1 MNGDGIVNLV
11 DTIKMVNHIH
21 GTGFTTELETLKWQ
35 ADINGDGLVN
45 SFDVESSLEFVFK
58 RESIKSLPF
67 AGIINT
73 FPYAG
78 EGDISLT
85 REFVIH
91 FNMPLAQG
99 TVLTNEAFFAYSGDS
114 LQVTSARLS
123 SDRMKAT
130 LFLNGF
136 RWPSNSTVTV
146 TLNGGGLTDFIGRG
160 IDVDGDGVEGGIKTW
175 TFSTLGVEASDP
187 STIVEGQVFDSDNSN
202 GEKPLHGVLITVVGN
217 EEAMS
222 VLTDS
227 NGSFQLSSAPIGRF
241 FVMVDGRLVGAPNGE
256 TLSQGSWKDRDYY
269 TFVGK
274 AWEAVPGK
282 TVKATKY
289 GKFAENGTYIADSR
303 DGKIFLPLV
312 KKGALKPVDAT
323 KKTSISFASGYLD
336 GNDSNLMSMLAAT
349 SITIPP
355 GSLQSDDGTTGGSV
369 GMAPVAPDRL
379 PEPLPESLKM
389 PLVITIQTDG
399 PSNFDIPVPARFPNV
414 DNLPPGAK
422 SALWSFD
429 HDTGVWEISGP
440 MTVSADGKFLE
451 TDPGVGIRQPGWHGS
466 SPGAQVFGK
475 AVTTGPSITKPK
487 KGACGLSHASMSITE
502 GDFTNLGRLSEGIEE
517 TIFGQNES
525 DLSFTKDVL
534 GAGNRFGNT
543 QNAGGSDWNQFR
555 THAEK
560 DAKLHATISRTVSTL
575 LGSEDFWTTFSTT
588 ASTIRDN
595 AIIASKNSS
604 AQTKINSAHQVF
616 LSDLNRAK
624 AKISSQIS
632 KWENYSVSLSALIG
646 QTTGISGHAVLQT
659 DRTLIAK
666 EISSTLKAYRSIPG
680 GNSRLDKQLKKFA
693 QSWQKFL
700 QATLNG
706 NLHLYKGE
714 SFVFLKRIG
723 SEAEETRVP
732 PIAAQRIR
740 VGTGGSYDAIVRP
753 NSWYEAWMLEP
764 TTLVIGSTTFIS
776 PRNGGNGPVPPIPLC
791 HDDKPDSDFDYLS
804 DRGERIVGTN
814 KSQPD
819 TDGDGIPDGFEIL
832 NGTDPS
838 GGNPVFTGI
847 LATIAPTRGFSDF
860 VTTGN
865 DLAILG
871 NGPSG
876 VDIFDIG
883 SGVRP
888 IKQSTFNT
896 PGSVRKAALSENYL
910 VIADGKAGLTVLDLT
925 SIESPSQVWNIPQ
938 ESPANAVAV
947 AGKIAFVGLENGK
960 IKSYDLFSGQKIDE
974 IGLGQTIEDLGMN
987 GDSLYALENVQ
998 RQRSRLHSVPTFNGR
1013 FKDDDG
1019 PFLPRNSVDTPGHR
1033 QWGLKNG
1040 LGRRLFVGDDF
1051 AYVTDLMGFNR
1062 IDLSDPTVPVRAER
1076 TKTPSRGWRQ
1086 TVSNGSGL
1094 AIVLEHR
1101 NSPKFAKADPSIYT
1115 VQNNGD
1121 FLRAGGY
1128 MKNFETR
1135 FPTPGNAGAVSIYN
1149 GLAYVA
1155 DGTKGLQVVNYRAY
1169 DINGVKPTL
1178 SVTLNDMNGTVEE
1191 AKLLTLRAFVQDD
1204 IQVKNVDFFV
1214 DGEKV
1219 FVDGGYP
1226 FAHTLE
1232 VPLRKDQAT
1241 LRLRV
1246 IARDTGG
1253 NEAYWP
1259 GPGASNEHTLTIADD
1274 LVPPQVVTYFP
1285 RENSTVLPGETV
1297 VAVFNERMAPDSIHV
1312 RSIRLDRLN
1321 DNNTSTPIELASV
1334 VYDDAT
1340 QSAYATLPATL
1351 PPAKYQLYVNE
1362 LATDLPTNA
1371 LKTPAPVRNL
1381 FGPSEIHGKFWF
1393 DRNHNTVQDTGEEIL
1408 KEWTAFLDYNNN
1420 GELDTGEPNA
1430 TSDQAGNYS
1439 FTNLYPGG
1447 YSVSEVLP
1455 HGWTQTFPKG
1465 QNLGATEQFTN
1476 VGWISESDQSANQTF
1491 AVDTLGNG
1499 WTAGIVPDG
1508 NFSIGSTNFDG
1519 NGTAGQLFIAR
1530 VAPTGL
1536 VNKVVTLGNPDIN
1549 NTGLSPNL
1557 IIKPDNDAG
1566 IWLTGSFSGNGLSI
1580 PGTVLDANNTTA
1592 FATRFDQDFNAS
1604 LTTVLT
1610 NSTIFDLSPDPDG
1623 RVAIAGTFTGSTTMG
1638 TTTLTSSGGTDAF
1651 IAKIASTGKIAW
1663 AKSLGGSQWESV
1675 QSISTD
1681 VNGSLWIA
1689 GDSNSSN
1696 FTANTTNLDLSGNAG
1711 GYLAMYN
1718 QSGSNL
1724 WAIDPIGQVS
1734 LLNDG
1739 SAAWFLDQN
1748 GSTFLIKKVSASG
1761 TITSITS
1768 ITGSIVTDLLS
1779 TTDGGVNVS
1788 LSTTSG
1794 TISVNGVNVSASTG
1808 NSGLLLKLKSNGDLA
1823 WSIPLSTN
1831 GSDSIT
1837 QLARG
1842 SSPDTWAMGTVGT
1855 TNQSLTY
1862 GTKTID
1868 LNSSTGVL
1876 LKIDPIGEVTS
1887 IWAIPVVGNLY
1898 VDVNDNVWVTGNNSG
1913 DPGQTRSITIG
1924 ALPLQTES
1932 AKGNYIGRIGR
1943 AGSESH
1949 TIQLGSGEIQQNK
1962 NFGNSLP
1969 LIENRKAI
1977 CVGGPNEDASRS
1989 VVTDSAGNAYY
2000 AGDFTGHT
2008 EFGGRKLKSDG
2019 QNDAMFV
2026 KFLPNG
2032 KIDWA
2037 KNFGGDGDDLGHAIF
2052 ADDNGTLFAS
2062 GTFQGTAKFGD
2073 FTLVSAGMRDI
2084 FVLRLDDNGTPTHA
2098 FRAGGPRDDDAFS
2111 LVADSNNSVY
2121 VGGAIEQTADF
2132 GAYQLTSQGNRDAYL
2147 QKLDYNLSA

>member
-1 MNGDGIVNLV
+1 MRVLLYVFISFLLIFKLFSNTQRIVGDMNGDGIVNLV

-99 TVLTNEAFFAYSGDS
+99 TVLTNDAFFAYSGDS
-114 LQVTSARLS
+114 LQVTSPRLS

-136 RWPSNSTVTV
+136 RWPSNSKVTV

-202 GEKPLHGVLITVVGN
+202 GEKPLPGVLITVVGN

-222 VLTDS
+222 VFTDS
-227 NGSFQLSSAPIGRF
+227 NGSFQLTSAPIGRF

-256 TLSQGSWKDRDYY
+256 TLVQGSWRNRDYY

-282 TVKATKY
+282 KVKATKY
-289 GKFAENGTYIADSR
+289 GKFAENGTYIPDPR

-323 KKTSISFASGYLD
+323 KQTNISFASGYLD

-487 KGACGLSHASMSITE
+487 KGACGLSHASMAITE

-517 TIFGQNES
+517 SIFGQNES

-543 QNAGGSDWNQFR
+543 QNAGGSDWKQFR

-560 DAKLHATISRTVSTL
+560 DAKRHATIARTVSTL
-575 LGSEDFWTTFSTT
+575 LGSEDFWTTFSST
-588 ASTIRDN
+588 AATIRDN

-616 LSDLNRAK
+616 INDLNRAK

-646 QTTGISGHAVLQT
+646 QTVGISGHDVLQT
-659 DRTLIAK
+659 DRSLIAK
-666 EISSTLKAYRSIPG
+666 EISSTIKAYRSIPG
-680 GNSRLDKQLKKFA
+680 GNSRLDNQLKKFA
-693 QSWQKFL
+693 QAWQKFL
-700 QATLNG
+700 HATLNG
-706 NLHLYKGE
+706 NLHIYKGE

-723 SEAEETRVP
+723 SEAEETRDP

-847 LATIAPTRGFSDF
+847 LATIAPSRGFSDF

-896 PGSVRKAALSENYL
+896 PGSVRKAALTEDYL
-910 VIADGKAGLTVLDLT
+910 VIADGSAGLTVLDLT
-925 SIESPSQVWNIPQ
+925 SIESPSQIWNIPQ

-947 AGKIAFVGLENGK
+947 AGKIAFIGLENGK

-974 IGLGQTIEDLGMN
+974 VKINYLIEDLAFSQN
-987 GDSLYALENVQ
+987 TIYALENSGG
-998 RQRSRLHSVPTFNGR
+998 RGRSANSRL
-1013 FKDDDG
+1013 
-1019 PFLPRNSVDTPGHR
+1019 NSFPS
-1033 QWGLKNG
+1033 
-1040 LGRRLFVGDDF
+1040 
-1051 AYVTDLMGFNR
+1051 NR
-1062 IDLSDPTVPVRAER
+1062 
-1076 TKTPSRGWRQ
+1076 
-1086 TVSNGSGL
+1086 
-1094 AIVLEHR
+1094 
-1101 NSPKFAKADPSIYT
+1101 
-1115 VQNNGD
+1115 
-1121 FLRAGGY
+1121 
-1128 MKNFETR
+1128 
-1135 FPTPGNAGAVSIYN
+1135 
-1149 GLAYVA
+1149 
-1155 DGTKGLQVVNYRAY
+1155 
-1169 DINGVKPTL
+1169 
-1178 SVTLNDMNGTVEE
+1178 
-1191 AKLLTLRAFVQDD
+1191 
-1204 IQVKNVDFFV
+1204 
-1214 DGEKV
+1214 
-1219 FVDGGYP
+1219 
-1226 FAHTLE
+1226 
-1232 VPLRKDQAT
+1232 
-1241 LRLRV
+1241 
-1246 IARDTGG
+1246 
-1253 NEAYWP
+1253 
-1259 GPGASNEHTLTIADD
+1259 DD
-1274 LVPPQVVTYFP
+1274 L
-1285 RENSTVLPGETV
+1285 
-1297 VAVFNERMAPDSIHV
+1297 RMTMGHFYRV
-1312 RSIRLDRLN
+1312 
-1321 DNNTSTPIELASV
+1321 
-1334 VYDDAT
+1334 
-1340 QSAYATLPATL
+1340 
-1351 PPAKYQLYVNE
+1351 
-1362 LATDLPTNA
+1362 
-1371 LKTPAPVRNL
+1371 
-1381 FGPSEIHGKFWF
+1381 
-1393 DRNHNTVQDTGEEIL
+1393 
-1408 KEWTAFLDYNNN
+1408 
-1420 GELDTGEPNA
+1420 
-1430 TSDQAGNYS
+1430 
-1439 FTNLYPGG
+1439 
-1447 YSVSEVLP
+1447 
-1455 HGWTQTFPKG
+1455 
-1465 QNLGATEQFTN
+1465 
-1476 VGWISESDQSANQTF
+1476 ES
-1491 AVDTLGNG
+1491 
-1499 WTAGIVPDG
+1499 
-1508 NFSIGSTNFDG
+1508 
-1519 NGTAGQLFIAR
+1519 
-1530 VAPTGL
+1530 
-1536 VNKVVTLGNPDIN
+1536 
-1549 NTGLSPNL
+1549 
-1557 IIKPDNDAG
+1557 
-1566 IWLTGSFSGNGLSI
+1566 
-1580 PGTVLDANNTTA
+1580 
-1592 FATRFDQDFNAS
+1592 
-1604 LTTVLT
+1604 
-1610 NSTIFDLSPDPDG
+1610 
-1623 RVAIAGTFTGSTTMG
+1623 TFT
-1638 TTTLTSSGGTDAF
+1638 
-1651 IAKIASTGKIAW
+1651 
-1663 AKSLGGSQWESV
+1663 
-1675 QSISTD
+1675 
-1681 VNGSLWIA
+1681 
-1689 GDSNSSN
+1689 
-1696 FTANTTNLDLSGNAG
+1696 
-1711 GYLAMYN
+1711 
-1718 QSGSNL
+1718 
-1724 WAIDPIGQVS
+1724 
-1734 LLNDG
+1734 
-1739 SAAWFLDQN
+1739 
-1748 GSTFLIKKVSASG
+1748 
-1761 TITSITS
+1761 
-1768 ITGSIVTDLLS
+1768 
-1779 TTDGGVNVS
+1779 
-1788 LSTTSG
+1788 
-1794 TISVNGVNVSASTG
+1794 
-1808 NSGLLLKLKSNGDLA
+1808 
-1823 WSIPLSTN
+1823 
-1831 GSDSIT
+1831 
-1837 QLARG
+1837 
-1842 SSPDTWAMGTVGT
+1842 
-1855 TNQSLTY
+1855 
-1862 GTKTID
+1862 
-1868 LNSSTGVL
+1868 
-1876 LKIDPIGEVTS
+1876 
-1887 IWAIPVVGNLY
+1887 
-1898 VDVNDNVWVTGNNSG
+1898 
-1913 DPGQTRSITIG
+1913 
-1924 ALPLQTES
+1924 
-1932 AKGNYIGRIGR
+1932 RI
-1943 AGSESH
+1943 
-1949 TIQLGSGEIQQNK
+1949 
-1962 NFGNSLP
+1962 
-1969 LIENRKAI
+1969 
-1977 CVGGPNEDASRS
+1977 
-1989 VVTDSAGNAYY
+1989 
-2000 AGDFTGHT
+2000 
-2008 EFGGRKLKSDG
+2008 
-2019 QNDAMFV
+2019 
-2026 KFLPNG
+2026 
-2032 KIDWA
+2032 
-2037 KNFGGDGDDLGHAIF
+2037 
-2052 ADDNGTLFAS
+2052 
-2062 GTFQGTAKFGD
+2062 
-2073 FTLVSAGMRDI
+2073 
-2084 FVLRLDDNGTPTHA
+2084 
-2098 FRAGGPRDDDAFS
+2098 
-2111 LVADSNNSVY
+2111 
-2121 VGGAIEQTADF
+2121 
-2132 GAYQLTSQGNRDAYL
+2132 
-2147 QKLDYNLSA
+2147 